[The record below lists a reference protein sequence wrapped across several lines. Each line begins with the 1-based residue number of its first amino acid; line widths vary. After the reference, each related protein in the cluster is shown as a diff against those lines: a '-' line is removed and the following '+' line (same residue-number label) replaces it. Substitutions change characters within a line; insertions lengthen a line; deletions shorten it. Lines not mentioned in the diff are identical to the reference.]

1 MSLKERIYSILIV
14 SANDSFT
21 SALTDLLPETRYIP
35 IYTVGSISAAK
46 RALVENTYDFVIINA
61 PLPDD
66 IGVRFAIDTCINQ
79 QTAVLILVKNELH
92 AGIHDKVAEYG
103 VFTLPKPTPKPTLV
117 QALNWME
124 SARERLRQ
132 FEKKSL
138 SIEEKM
144 QEIRLVNHA
153 KWLLINEL
161 KMEEKVEDFN
171 MLYMGDDGEFTMY
184 IDLVKKEFTISSI
197 SDKRFKI
204 KDDIK
209 QMFKK
214 IQQEKINERNL

>member
-132 FEKKSL
+132 FEKKTL

-144 QEIRLVNHA
+144 
-153 KWLLINEL
+153 
-161 KMEEKVEDFN
+161 
-171 MLYMGDDGEFTMY
+171 
-184 IDLVKKEFTISSI
+184 
-197 SDKRFKI
+197 
-204 KDDIK
+204 
-209 QMFKK
+209 
-214 IQQEKINERNL
+214 